1 MQFEACVEYAGSG
14 ENVLLGENVYVDLD
28 LTHVLKCNASNTF
41 VEQAFVLQYQLCKT
55 LSKVDVEQI
64 QPKLDYVQVC
74 FGHNGLRLT
83 PSIVQAK
90 LLEQD
95 FEVTSELQFGPFFE
109 VDKRAWQQ
117 LEAAIA
123 NHEKIVL
130 SVFQPDDVHA
140 LLCRIL
146 RHQQYKVADLSRVD
160 SSIRSN
166 VDVVMAAIWR
176 EHAAHMRHFMT
187 CKDLKGFEGCDHKPV
202 QVNEILR
209 HTDATIRRN
218 KYVAVA
224 AIRADYKSFVYF
236 DECLKD
242 DEEFVRLAL
251 VQSPKPFKFASQRLK
266 ENMKL
271 VLEVVN
277 RDGLQLE
284 HVAPH
289 LQLVREV
296 VACAAKE
303 NSDALQFASQDI
315 RSDRSF
321 MMKFISQRASCMQY
335 AHSSLLDDASF
346 VLECQQTLTS
356 TCTIRRTCV
365 ALACASQRLRSDK
378 ATVMKIVGL
387 NGLCL
392 AAADETLCDDEDVVR
407 TAIAQ
412 HPRAYLAASLRLK
425 DMESI
430 KALAGDEVL
439 DMARK
444 NYQITMLGG
453 TSIIYS
459 ASSIASQRG
468 ELSTTM
474 CMMVTLPPLAPS
486 APVAPLAPVAPVA
499 PLPCTLPQQHT
510 ESKIVP

>member
-1 MQFEACVEYAGSG
+1 
-14 ENVLLGENVYVDLD
+14 
-28 LTHVLKCNASNTF
+28 
-41 VEQAFVLQYQLCKT
+41 
-55 LSKVDVEQI
+55 
-64 QPKLDYVQVC
+64 
-74 FGHNGLRLT
+74 
-83 PSIVQAK
+83 
-90 LLEQD
+90 
-95 FEVTSELQFGPFFE
+95 
-109 VDKRAWQQ
+109 
-117 LEAAIA
+117 
-123 NHEKIVL
+123 
-130 SVFQPDDVHA
+130 
-140 LLCRIL
+140 
-146 RHQQYKVADLSRVD
+146 
-160 SSIRSN
+160 
-166 VDVVMAAIWR
+166 
-176 EHAAHMRHFMT
+176 
-187 CKDLKGFEGCDHKPV
+187 
-202 QVNEILR
+202 
-209 HTDATIRRN
+209 
-218 KYVAVA
+218 
-224 AIRADYKSFVYF
+224 
-236 DECLKD
+236 
-242 DEEFVRLAL
+242 
-251 VQSPKPFKFASQRLK
+251 
-266 ENMKL
+266 
-271 VLEVVN
+271 
-277 RDGLQLE
+277 
-284 HVAPH
+284 
-289 LQLVREV
+289 
-296 VACAAKE
+296 
-303 NSDALQFASQDI
+303 
-315 RSDRSF
+315 
-321 MMKFISQRASCMQY
+321 MKFISQRASCMQY

-392 AAADETLCDDEDVVR
+392 AAAVETLCDDEDVVR